1 MISIKEAAKVK
12 GLHVETLLGF
22 LIVASVLHEHGYG
35 ATITEGSGGTHMP
48 KSLHYEGY
56 AVDIRSKHVK
66 TFEEK
71 ESIMATAV
79 KALGSDFDLILENLG
94 LENEHWHLEFQPKD

>member
-1 MISIKEAAKVK
+1 MLSLKEGACVK
-12 GLHVETLLGF
+12 GLKAEVLLGY
-22 LIVASVLHEHGYG
+22 LIVASVLHTYGYG
-35 ATITEGSGGTHMP
+35 AVITEGSGGTHMP
-48 KSLHYEGY
+48 ESLHYEGY

-66 TFEEK
+66 TIEEK

-79 KALGSDFDLILENLG
+79 KALGSNFDLILENLG